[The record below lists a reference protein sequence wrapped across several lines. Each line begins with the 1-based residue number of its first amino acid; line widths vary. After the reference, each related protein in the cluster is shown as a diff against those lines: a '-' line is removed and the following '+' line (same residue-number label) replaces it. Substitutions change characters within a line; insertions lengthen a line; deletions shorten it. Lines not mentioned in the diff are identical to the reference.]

1 MNLLEGVRIALG
13 SLRTHKLRTFLTLLG
28 NIVGTM
34 SVIAVVS
41 LINGVDIYARQKVLE
56 EGSNVFTLS
65 RVNFYSILTDLDAFL
80 DSLSNPDLDL
90 DDVAWLE
97 RRMESASIV
106 GAHVERNAD
115 LAAAGSGSRGVAV
128 RGKTAEYPLLEDLPL
143 AVGRHLTAQDVA
155 GSRPVVVLGWEVAR
169 DLFPGRGAPLGET
182 VKLAGRHLSVVGVV
196 EDRGTV
202 LGNSRNRFAVMPVT
216 THGKVFGSRTSVD
229 IKIAVDDLDQM
240 DAAREEARFW
250 MRLRHRLRPS
260 EEDDFGI
267 VTRDELL
274 GLWSG
279 VSKAIYSALTP
290 LVGISLVVGG
300 IVLMNIM
307 LVAVTERT
315 REVGIRKAVGATR
328 LAVLWQFLVES
339 ITLSLAGG
347 VLGILIGLGLAGLI
361 AAVSPLPFA
370 FAAWAPALGLG
381 VTFVIGLTF
390 GTYPAWK
397 AAGLDPVEALR
408 NE

>member
-56 EGSNVFTLS
+56 EGTNVFTVS
-65 RVNFYSILTDLDAFL
+65 RVNMFEILTDLDAFL
-80 DSLSNPDLDL
+80 ESLSNPDLTL
-90 DDVAWLE
+90 DDVAWLG
-97 RRMESASIV
+97 RKMETASLV
-106 GAHVERNAD
+106 GAHIERTAD
-115 LAAAGSGSRGVAV
+115 LRGRGRDSRNVTV
-128 RGKTAEYPLLEDLPL
+128 RGKTADYSLLEDLPL
-143 AVGRHLTAQDVA
+143 HAGRHLTPQDVA
-155 GSRPVVVLGWEVAR
+155 GSRPVAVLGWEVAR
-169 DLFPGRGAPLGET
+169 ELFPALDDPVGRT
-182 VKLAGRHLSVVGVV
+182 VKLGGRHLDVVGVV

-202 LGNSRNRFAVMPVT
+202 LGNSRNRFAVIPVT
-216 THGKVFGSRTSVD
+216 THLKSFGSRESVD
-229 IKIAVDDLDQM
+229 IKIAVDDLTLMESAQ
-240 DAAREEARFW
+240 EEARAW
-250 MRLRHRLRPS
+250 MRLRHRLRPTQ
-260 EEDDFGI
+260 EDDFGV

-274 GLWSG
+274 SLWSG
-279 VSKAIYSALTP
+279 VSSAIYTALTP

-315 REVGIRKAVGATR
+315 REVGVRKAVGATR
-328 LAVLWQFLVES
+328 GAILWQFLVES
-339 ITLSLAGG
+339 ITLSVTGG
-347 VLGILIGLGLAGLI
+347 VLGILIGLGLALLI
-361 AAVSPLPFA
+361 AGVSPLPFA
-370 FAAWAPALGLG
+370 FAAWAPLLGLA
-381 VTFVIGLTF
+381 VTFVIGLGF

-408 NE
+408 HE